1 MPVATHIL
9 GEKRSLF
16 GQFLAEIRDVSI
28 QQDRLRFRR
37 NLERIGEVF
46 ALEISRVLDYKTVAV
61 ETPLGTAN
69 CQVLEEQPVVASILR
84 AGLPLHQG
92 LLNYFDRAE
101 NTFISAY
108 RKHHGD
114 ADSFD
119 VEIEYLSSP
128 SLDNRVVILCDP
140 MLATGS
146 SMVLAYKALLERG
159 TPRHVHVVAA
169 IASKQG
175 VEFTIRSLPENITL
189 WLGAVDPE
197 LTSRAYIVPGLGDA
211 GDLAFGT
218 KI

>member
-101 NTFISAY
+101 NT
-108 RKHHGD
+108 
-114 ADSFD
+114 
-119 VEIEYLSSP
+119 
-128 SLDNRVVILCDP
+128 
-140 MLATGS
+140 
-146 SMVLAYKALLERG
+146 
-159 TPRHVHVVAA
+159 
-169 IASKQG
+169 
-175 VEFTIRSLPENITL
+175 
-189 WLGAVDPE
+189 
-197 LTSRAYIVPGLGDA
+197 
-211 GDLAFGT
+211 
-218 KI
+218 